1 MAINK
6 ESALE
11 YHHLNGVPGKLSV
24 TPTKPLDTFVD
35 LSLAYSPGVAYP
47 VLEIE
52 KDPAD
57 AYRYTNKGNLVAVIS
72 NGTAIL
78 GLGNR
83 GALAS
88 KPVMEG
94 KGVLFKKFA
103 GVDVFDIE
111 VDTTDPQRF
120 IDAVAAIGNSQFF
133 WWLFMIIAFLLPY
146 GLISSELGT
155 TYQGEGGLYDWIH
168 QAFPGTRWGARAS
181 WWYWLNFPLW
191 MASLAV
197 MCPQLIT
204 IATGIEIG
212 IIPSALIQLAFVWIV
227 TLIAFYPVCDNIVIL
242 NVSAII
248 KVVLALLVGGMGLYF
263 GLKNGFANDMSFGS
277 FLPSFNLDSL
287 SYISVIIFNM
297 LGFEVICTFS
307 EDMQN
312 PKKQIPQAIVIGGLA
327 IAAIYLIGGLGIGA
341 AIPTSEISVDSGL
354 LDAVMLISGTE
365 TGIFISL
372 VALLFLITLFGNMI
386 SWSMGVNSTAAYAA
400 DNGDMP
406 KFFTKRWSKND
417 MPIGSALMNGI
428 VASGVVLLG
437 VIVNVVAPDSQLF
450 WSFFALNLVLLLLS
464 YVPVFPAFLKLRE
477 TDPDTE
483 RPIKVPGG
491 PVMLKLMAYV
501 PIVLIAISIFFTAV
515 PLSFDSATLATVLP
529 ITIGAIISIIF
540 GEVLIGLRER
550 KESNVNRTGSDRL
563 AS

>member
-1 MAINK
+1 MNK
-6 ESALE
+6 KFNLGS
-11 YHHLNGVPGKLSV
+11 VILSV
-24 TPTKPLDTFVD
+24 ICVVFV
-35 LSLAYSPGVAYP
+35 AEAAAP
-47 VLEIE
+47 
-52 KDPAD
+52 
-57 AYRYTNKGNLVAVIS
+57 
-72 NGTAIL
+72 
-78 GLGNR
+78 
-83 GALAS
+83 
-88 KPVMEG
+88 
-94 KGVLFKKFA
+94 
-103 GVDVFDIE
+103 
-111 VDTTDPQRF
+111 
-120 IDAVAAIGNSQFF
+120 VAAIGNSQFF

-155 TYQGEGGLYDWIH
+155 TYQGDGGLYDWVH

-197 MCPQLIT
+197 MCPDLIT

-248 KVVLALLVGGMGLYF
+248 KVVLALLVGGLGLYF
-263 GLKNGFANDMSFGS
+263 GLKNGFVNDMSAGS

-297 LGFEVICTFS
+297 LGFEVVCTFS
-307 EDMQN
+307 EDMRD

-327 IAAIYLIGGLGIGA
+327 IAAIYLVGGLGIGA

-354 LDAVMLISGTE
+354 IDAVMLMSGTE

-372 VALLFLITLFGNMI
+372 VALLFLVTLFGNMI

-400 DNGDMP
+400 DHGDMP

-437 VIVNVVAPDSQLF
+437 VIVNIVAPDSQLF
-450 WSFFALNLVLLLLS
+450 WSFFALNLVLLLMS
-464 YVPVFPAFLKLRE
+464 YIPIFPAFLKLRKS
-477 TDPDTE
+477 DPDAE
-483 RPIKVPGG
+483 RPVKVPGG
-491 PVMLKLMAYV
+491 PIMLKIMAYV
-501 PIVLIAISIFFTAV
+501 PIALIVISIFFTAF
-515 PLSFDSATLATVLP
+515 PLSFDAATLSTVLP
-529 ITIGAIISIIF
+529 ITIGAIISVVLGEILIIT
-540 GEVLIGLRER
+540 RER
-550 KESNVNRTGSDRL
+550 KAN
-563 AS
+563 

>member
-1 MAINK
+1 MNK
-6 ESALE
+6 KFNLGS
-11 YHHLNGVPGKLSV
+11 VILSV
-24 TPTKPLDTFVD
+24 ICVVFV
-35 LSLAYSPGVAYP
+35 AEAAAP
-47 VLEIE
+47 
-52 KDPAD
+52 
-57 AYRYTNKGNLVAVIS
+57 
-72 NGTAIL
+72 
-78 GLGNR
+78 
-83 GALAS
+83 
-88 KPVMEG
+88 
-94 KGVLFKKFA
+94 
-103 GVDVFDIE
+103 
-111 VDTTDPQRF
+111 
-120 IDAVAAIGNSQFF
+120 VAAIGNSQFF

-327 IAAIYLIGGLGIGA
+327 IAAIYLIGGSGIGA